1 MIDLQ
6 IALLES
12 LEEQQAFCPA
22 NAVLFGKIKDNA
34 KLPVTMAELTG
45 CRNAK
50 LIDYVKKNNLT
61 YYFLSKKGIEFLDD
75 SRPNPTAKCTEEPQ
89 CPASVGGNIDPDT
102 DDSIL
107 NDEAASVLP
116 EYEQANDSKQ
126 HTDAFINAMNE
137 DIKPIEIV
145 EFIVVDKHGDIAHDS
160 FETISDAIHKAH
172 DLAAS
177 TASEYHVERMSTQ
190 RMGSVKLITATQWVA
205 AA

>member
-1 MIDLQ
+1 MIANQ
-6 IALLES
+6 ILKLLLENKS
-12 LEEQQAFCPA
+12 VNENTGFTLKEIQQYL
-22 NAVLFGKIKDNA
+22 NKKVTVEVLQTMRDHGLITNSRIGNINVWWLTA
-34 KLPVTMAELTG
+34 KGAEMA
-45 CRNAK
+45 
-50 LIDYVKKNNLT
+50 
-61 YYFLSKKGIEFLDD
+61 LDD
-75 SRPNPTAKCTEEPQ
+75 VEEPK
-89 CPASVGGNIDPDT
+89 CPSSAGGNIDQDT
-102 DDSIL
+102 YDSMF

-137 DIKPIEIV
+137 DRKLFETV
-145 EFIVVDKHGDIAHDS
+145 EFIVVDQHGDIVHDS

-205 AA
+205 A

>member
-1 MIDLQ
+1 MIANQ
-6 IALLES
+6 ILKTLLENAS
-12 LEEQQAFCPA
+12 ISESDGLTFKEIQQCLPEPIT
-22 NAVLFGKIKDNA
+22 VKMLQSMRDDGLIKNSMKRNLNTWWLTA
-34 KLPVTMAELTG
+34 KGAEMA
-45 CRNAK
+45 
-50 LIDYVKKNNLT
+50 
-61 YYFLSKKGIEFLDD
+61 LDD
-75 SRPNPTAKCTEEPQ
+75 IEEPQ
-89 CPASVGGNIDPDT
+89 CPASVGGNIDPAA
-102 DDSIL
+102 DDSMF
-107 NDEAASVLP
+107 NDEAASVQP

-177 TASEYHVERMSTQ
+177 TASEYHVERISTQ

-205 AA
+205 A